1 MKNFNSKGFA
11 DRLDAAAKAKQDN
24 LKKFAQRPSPDDPAQ
39 IEKQAARQ
47 AAAELRKAR
56 AAKREEE
63 KAAEKLRKAEEEAE
77 HAAGKLR
84 EAALAAERE
93 AALELERKAARDQ
106 RYAARKMRK

>member
-1 MKNFNSKGFA
+1 MKNFNAKGFT
-11 DRLDAAAKAKQDN
+11 DRLDAAAKAKQEN
-24 LKKFAQRPSPDDPAQ
+24 LKRFAQRPAPDDPAE
-39 IEKQAARQ
+39 IERQAARL
-47 AAAELRKAR
+47 AVAELRRAR

-77 HAAGKLR
+77 RAAEQLR
-84 EAALAAERE
+84 EAALAVERA